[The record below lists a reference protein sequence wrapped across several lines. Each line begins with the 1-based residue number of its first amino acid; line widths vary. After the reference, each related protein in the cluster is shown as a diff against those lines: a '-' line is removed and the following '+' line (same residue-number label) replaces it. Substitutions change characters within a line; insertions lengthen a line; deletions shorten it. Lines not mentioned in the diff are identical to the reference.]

1 MLIIEPLRNGRR
13 ATFKLVAT
21 ALLGLVAALL
31 QSAGGIFPGFG
42 MLISPLSSFPM
53 IISVMIGPLYGLL
66 SYLVA
71 IFLLFLIQPA
81 ELFVFPFTTGL
92 MAIGIGW
99 GLLFYKRKLSA
110 TFFSS
115 SFLTLGICF
124 LLYGIEFPV
133 LGPLL
138 LDFQIW
144 NLFYI
149 FCFSFIYCWAWI
161 EIVIRGVPKLLKPLR
176 G

>member
-1 MLIIEPLRNGRR
+1 MPIIEPLRNGRS
-13 ATFKLVAT
+13 ATFKLVVT

-53 IISVMIGPLYGLL
+53 TISVLIGPLYGLL

-92 MAIGIGW
+92 MSIGIGW
-99 GLLFYKRKLSA
+99 GLLLFKRKYSI
-110 TFFSS
+110 TIFSG
-115 SFLTLGICF
+115 SFLTLGICL

-138 LDFQIW
+138 LDFQVW
-144 NLFYI
+144 NLLYI
-149 FCFSFIYCWAWI
+149 YCFSFIYCWAWI
-161 EIVIRGVPKLLKPLR
+161 ELVIRVLPKLVKLLR